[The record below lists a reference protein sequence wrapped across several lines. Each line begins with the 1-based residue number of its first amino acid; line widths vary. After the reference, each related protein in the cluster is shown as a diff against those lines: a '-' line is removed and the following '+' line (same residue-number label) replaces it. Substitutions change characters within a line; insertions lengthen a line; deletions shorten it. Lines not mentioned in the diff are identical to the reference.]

1 MPALFEVGSY
11 DLAGYCVGV
20 VDYTM
25 DLPSSDIQDGDIL
38 LGLPSNGFHC
48 SGYDLVNDVM
58 SRLSERYDN
67 VAPFSESKSTYGNL
81 RNLKLDVCLI
91 SL

>member
-20 VDYTM
+20 VDYTLE
-25 DLPSSDIQDGDIL
+25 LPSNHIQDGDIL

-48 SGYDLVNDVM
+48 TGYDLVHEMM
-58 SRLSERYDN
+58 SRLNEQYDN
-67 VAPFSESKSTYGNL
+67 VAPFSESKTTYGK
-81 RNLKLDVCLI
+81 LKT
-91 SL
+91 